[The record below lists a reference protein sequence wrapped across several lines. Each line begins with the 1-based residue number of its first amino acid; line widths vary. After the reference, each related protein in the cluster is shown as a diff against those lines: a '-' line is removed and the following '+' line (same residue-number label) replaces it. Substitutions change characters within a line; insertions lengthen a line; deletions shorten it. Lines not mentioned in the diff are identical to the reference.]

1 MKKKEVF
8 GTTGLDIAENAEFV
22 ASQFMEELVGKRFVM
37 PRSQNRGE
45 NYTKTRQRRD
55 SQAVIAFAKTKTA
68 QYIMK
73 LS

>member
-1 MKKKEVF
+1 MKKNEAF
-8 GTTGLDIAENAEFV
+8 GIAENAEVV
-22 ASQFMEELVGKRFVM
+22 ASQFMEELVGKRFTM
-37 PRSQNRGE
+37 QRSQNSGE
-45 NYTKTRQRRD
+45 NYTKTRQKRD